1 MKIGID
7 TLGLEHGQSGLGS
20 YLFYLMENL
29 SQNDSI
35 EYELFGQ
42 EADRYTYKAKF
53 DVKYSAVNVSDS
65 VNSQQ
70 RWHRWHLNKFVRSQK
85 YDAVIY
91 CAAPRMLPRKSSA
104 KGIAIVNDLVSVFLE
119 NKKDKSYSS
128 SGIKNLK
135 KIDKII
141 VPNEYVKSDLTNL
154 DIDAGKIVII
164 PNGIDHGIFYQYNL
178 SDSEFVD
185 IKPFAIKRPYIIY
198 PTRISDAE
206 KNHIKLIEAF
216 NIFKNKT
223 KLPHRLVLAG
233 SQDDYAEKVQNAILE
248 SPFASDIFLTGF
260 FPHKELGLLYSNADS
275 CVFPS
280 SHEGVGLPVLEC
292 MACGIPVACADKGA
306 LPEISGKN
314 AVLFDPSD
322 ADQIAAA
329 LEEVVT
335 NQCLRQKLV
344 QNGLEWSSLFTW
356 KNTAVKIGQLLLSL

>member
-141 VPNEYVKSDLTNL
+141 VPNEYVKNDLTNL

-216 NIFKNKT
+216 NTGDITIYYDEELIRELQHYAVEKT
-223 KLPHRLVLAG
+223 AKGYTYNGADGVN
-233 SQDDYAEKVQNAILE
+233 DDYVISL
-248 SPFASDIFLTGF
+248 
-260 FPHKELGLLYSNADS
+260 
-275 CVFPS
+275 
-280 SHEGVGLPVLEC
+280 
-292 MACGIPVACADKGA
+292 A
-306 LPEISGKN
+306 LCYDTAKKKN
-314 AVLFDPSD
+314 NNNF
-322 ADQIAAA
+322 QIRF
-329 LEEVVT
+329 V
-335 NQCLRQKLV
+335 
-344 QNGLEWSSLFTW
+344 
-356 KNTAVKIGQLLLSL
+356 